1 MKLADVVNN
10 SKHQKGFGGG
20 KVLEKIK
27 YILIKIKDYFEN
39 EQPIIPDQSKSITEL
54 VEEAKRE
61 WLAAKEYFENVT
73 DPDLIDYAI
82 HSIKATEKRYNYLL
96 KKVKQMNLEEIK

>member
-1 MKLADVVNN
+1 MLD
-10 SKHQKGFGGG
+10 
-20 KVLEKIK
+20 KITN
-27 YILIKIKDYFEN
+27 ILIKIKNYFEN
-39 EQPIIPDQSKSITEL
+39 EQPIISEQSKSIMEL

-61 WLAAKEYFENVT
+61 WLAAKEYFENVS

-82 HSIKATEKRYNYLL
+82 HSIEATEKRYNYLL

>member
-1 MKLADVVNN
+1 MLEQVKNTMFKIKSYFDLEPKPVIEEN
-10 SKHQKGFGGG
+10 SKGL
-20 KVLEKIK
+20 LELVEDAKK
-27 YILIKIKDYFEN
+27 EWLSAKDYFEN
-39 EQPIIPDQSKSITEL
+39 VS
-54 VEEAKRE
+54 
-61 WLAAKEYFENVT
+61 

>member
-1 MKLADVVNN
+1 MLD
-10 SKHQKGFGGG
+10 
-20 KVLEKIK
+20 KITN
-27 YILIKIKDYFEN
+27 ILIKIKNYFEN
-39 EQPIIPDQSKSITEL
+39 EQPIISEQSKSIMEL

-61 WLAAKEYFENVT
+61 WLAAKEYFENVS